1 MAFVETK
8 NHIKSQVMLTVSI
21 ERGSLID
28 FETTGI
34 PFKDREHEITS
45 FGYITS
51 NKLVIITRRIKEKA
65 PFYSEI
71 KGIIKKLPR
80 PFYAYN
86 AKFEKDMMKEELN
99 LSFEE
104 NDFVDLQS
112 PWKTKAESIGLKW
125 PKLDELIS
133 EPEKYFGDMRVSG
146 KDCPGLWKGYLATN
160 NENLLKMIAQH
171 NLSDL
176 LREAILLLLHPQLYK
191 NK

>member
-8 NHIKSQVMLTVSI
+8 NHIRSQVMLIVGI

-28 FETTGI
+28 FETTGV
-34 PFKDREHEITS
+34 PFKDKEHEITS

-71 KGIIKKLPR
+71 KEIIKKLPK

-86 AKFEKDMMKEELN
+86 ARFESDVMKKELN
-99 LSFEE
+99 LSFKEE
-104 NDFVDLQS
+104 DFVDLAL
-112 PWKTKAESIGLKW
+112 PWKAKAEEVRLKW

-133 EPEKYFGDMRVSG
+133 EPEKYFGDIQVSG
-146 KDCPGLWKGYLATN
+146 KDCPGLWKGYLATG

-176 LREAILLLLHPQLYK
+176 LREAILLLLHPQLYGK
-191 NK
+191 